1 MYIAVCIDCAIC
13 IILACDVYLPD
24 LQVFKTWDFGS
35 MARPEQAK
43 KLTQAKLAA
52 WEALRSVPS
61 HVTKRGCGT
70 VDFWKETRMDSVAAA
85 TTMS

>member
-1 MYIAVCIDCAIC
+1 MCIDYVIC

-35 MARPEQAK
+35 MARSEQAK

-61 HVTKRGCGT
+61 RVTKRECGT
-70 VDFWKETRMDSVAAA
+70 VYFWKEARMDSFAAVP
-85 TTMS
+85 TMP